1 MIVIKNEIV
10 IFLKYSPITKYKIK
24 NLFCLIFIW
33 ISINENILVI
43 LNLQIPYG
51 VNVSENCRD
60 LILRLLRRDP
70 DERITFDEF
79 FNHPFVDLEHC
90 ASNESLSK
98 AVSILSVY

>member
-1 MIVIKNEIV
+1 M
-10 IFLKYSPITKYKIK
+10 
-24 NLFCLIFIW
+24 
-33 ISINENILVI
+33 
-43 LNLQIPYG
+43 QIPYG

-98 AVSILSVY
+98 AVSILNILNTSHRQYPQSEDIVSLRCLECKVFVFFKTERLKYDNTYIVDM